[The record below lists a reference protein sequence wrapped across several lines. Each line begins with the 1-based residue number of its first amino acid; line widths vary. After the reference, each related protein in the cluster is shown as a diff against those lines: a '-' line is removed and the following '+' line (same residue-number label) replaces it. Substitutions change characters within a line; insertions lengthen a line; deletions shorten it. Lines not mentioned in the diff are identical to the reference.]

1 MAKRNEEWW
10 KWWSCWHQQRQ
21 ANIQLHSVVNDHGG
35 RSLRGT
41 RRVCGPFYCFDKSFA
56 SFSHPRHF
64 WNKKLNWNEFRL
76 MSIRGI
82 TNPFALSRVPEN
94 EFKFAF
100 WLVCSAN
107 PRANTRAAGGFGDL
121 KWHAEEKWTE
131 WQDPPGGRQVTSV
144 GQPAGS
150 CSLIQTFFSPFVSM
164 FHSLVNGRGK
174 PSAVSKWKM

>member
-1 MAKRNEEWW
+1 MMVMLASTTPGQHSITQCRER
-10 KWWSCWHQQRQ
+10 SRRPLVTWHSARLRTVLLFRQ
-21 ANIQLHSVVNDHGG
+21 IIRIIFPSA
-35 RSLRGT
+35 
-41 RRVCGPFYCFDKSFA
+41 PFLEQ
-56 SFSHPRHF
+56 
-64 WNKKLNWNEFRL
+64 KLNWNEFRL

-82 TNPFALSRVPEN
+82 TNPFALSRVPEK

-121 KWHAEEKWTE
+121 KWHAGEKWTE